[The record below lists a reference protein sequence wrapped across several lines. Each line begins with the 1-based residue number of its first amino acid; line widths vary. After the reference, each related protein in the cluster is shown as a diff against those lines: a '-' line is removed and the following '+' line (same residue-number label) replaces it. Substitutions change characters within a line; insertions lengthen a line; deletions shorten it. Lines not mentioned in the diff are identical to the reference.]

1 MDTIAEM
8 NEFMNVHDIQGL
20 IDMFAKVSD
29 PAVKFKIMSRIN
41 DLSGSFVEY
50 YEHFSVDNAE

>member
-1 MDTIAEM
+1 MDTATEM

-20 IDMFAKVSD
+20 VDMFNKVSD

-41 DLSGSFVEY
+41 DLTNSFVEY
-50 YEHFSVDNAE
+50 YEHFSVDTAE